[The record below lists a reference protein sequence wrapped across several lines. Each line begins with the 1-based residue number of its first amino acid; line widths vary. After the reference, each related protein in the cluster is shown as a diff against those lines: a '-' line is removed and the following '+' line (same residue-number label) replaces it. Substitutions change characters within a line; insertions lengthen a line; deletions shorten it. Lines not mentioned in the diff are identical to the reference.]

1 MCPYDYWKLDNFQL
15 RPYRIAAEI
24 DSMFAEKRF
33 SGIGVL
39 NFIRA
44 DLDIYDNGNGGIVL
58 NYYAIR
64 GNEDKINP
72 LVTQQ

>member
-1 MCPYDYWKLDNFQL
+1 
-15 RPYRIAAEI
+15 
-24 DSMFAEKRF
+24 MFAEKRF

-44 DLDIYDNGNGGIVL
+44 DLDIYNNGNGGIVL